1 MKFDRK
7 LLLIAPTIVL
17 LFVVGGMFYEVSQLR
32 VLTASAATWRQRS
45 DYVASVE
52 NGTRELSA
60 AHAVKIVRYS
70 LDAERRRT
78 DAIDAASDL
87 LMVLAGMAGVSLLVL
102 AEGIRRI
109 PREHW
114 PSLEQARWH
123 RR

>member
-7 LLLIAPTIVL
+7 LLVIAPTIVL
-17 LFVVGGMFYEVSQLR
+17 LFVVGGLFYEVSQLR
-32 VLTASAATWRQRS
+32 LLTASEDTWQQRS
-45 DYVASVE
+45 DFIASIE
-52 NGTRELSA
+52 NGRRELSA
-60 AHAVKIVRYS
+60 PHAVKIVRYS

-87 LMVLAGMAGVSLLVL
+87 LTVLAGIAGVSLLVL

-114 PSLEQARWH
+114 PRLDQASWH

>member
-32 VLTASAATWRQRS
+32 LLATSENSWQRRS
-45 DYVASVE
+45 DFIASVE
-52 NGTRELSA
+52 TGKRELSA
-60 AHAVKIVRYS
+60 PHAIKIVRYS

-78 DAIDAASDL
+78 DAINAASDL
-87 LMVLAGMAGVSLLVL
+87 LTLLAGIAGVSLLVL
-102 AEGIRRI
+102 AAAIRRI

-114 PSLEQARWH
+114 PSLGPTRWH

>member
-32 VLTASAATWRQRS
+32 LLAASENSWQQRS
-45 DYVASVE
+45 DFIASVE
-52 NGTRELSA
+52 NGKRELSA
-60 AHAVKIVRYS
+60 PHAVKIVRYS
-70 LDAERRRT
+70 LDAERKRT
-78 DAIDAASDL
+78 DAINAASDL
-87 LMVLAGMAGVSLLVL
+87 LTLLAGIAGVSLLVL

-114 PSLEQARWH
+114 PSLGQTSWH